1 MGVFFHFSAFL
12 LLIYSIFAVISNV
25 LIFLT
30 GLVLQLWFFNSS
42 GDQDIVDMLEFLK
55 ELGYVIAMIQAL

>member
-1 MGVFFHFSAFL
+1 VGVFFHFSAFL

-42 GDQDIVDMLEFLK
+42 GDQGIVDMLEFLK